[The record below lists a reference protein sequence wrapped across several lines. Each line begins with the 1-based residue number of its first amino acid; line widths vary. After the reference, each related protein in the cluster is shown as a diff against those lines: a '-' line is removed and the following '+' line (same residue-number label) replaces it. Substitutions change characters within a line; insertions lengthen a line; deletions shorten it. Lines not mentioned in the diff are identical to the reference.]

1 MCATCYV
8 LNCLASED
16 GEING
21 SRPHTHTHQICSLTC
36 APSSALCCR
45 ADFFLGVSPPTDSRS
60 PSPASSGGGGA
71 RRSRLRVR
79 TLTLASPLYPISSKF
94 FPGQPT
100 CQQVCESTSNPANS
114 PEAQYGYL
122 TCVASMHI
130 YKDNEDPQ
138 YGGPFSTALGSRGLK
153 TLNYG
158 VADPNDHCDYDGCGP
173 NFCCCAPTTQ
183 SGR

>member
-1 MCATCYV
+1 MTSPIGGSTSNILDAFMQTQAQAICAV
-8 LNCLASED
+8 
-16 GEING
+16 
-21 SRPHTHTHQICSLTC
+21 R
-36 APSSALCCR
+36 
-45 ADFFLGVSPPTDSRS
+45 LGFMAYTVAFAIPRDCTS
-60 PSPASSGGGGA
+60 
-71 RRSRLRVR
+71 
-79 TLTLASPLYPISSKF
+79 
-94 FPGQPT
+94 GQPT

-114 PEAQYGYL
+114 PEGQYGYL
-122 TCVASMHI
+122 TCVATMHI
-130 YKDNEDPQ
+130 YKENEDPQ